1 MRETL
6 SASSNPASLDY
17 WQYFY
22 PVQQG
27 MPQNCSTDVSLVVD
41 HIDSVY
47 ANGTIE
53 EQQSLKAMF
62 GLEDLEHY
70 DDFAAALEN
79 GPW

>member
-1 MRETL
+1 
-6 SASSNPASLDY
+6 
-17 WQYFY
+17 
-22 PVQQG
+22 

-47 ANGTIE
+47 SNGTLE